1 MCGRFASTL
10 PPEFLETL
18 FATAGEIPAVPPSW
32 NITPGQEARVLR
44 RHAESGERR
53 IDALFWGLVP
63 HFTKRLT
70 GAPRP
75 INARGETVAAAPLF
89 RGAFARRRCLV
100 PADLFYEWQV
110 LPEGRQPYAVAR
122 ADGEPLVLGG
132 VWESWRMP
140 DGGIHRSF
148 AIVTT
153 EASADIAR
161 LHERMP
167 LVLEPSDWP
176 LWLGEMAGDPALL
189 LRPAPAGTLRAWPVS
204 NRVNNAR
211 NNDAS
216 LATPATSAAI
226 DSTETAPPDGP
237 ALPLFRNPL

>member
-18 FATAGEIPAVPPSW
+18 FATVGEIPPLPPSW

-44 RHAESGERR
+44 HHPESGERR
-53 IDALFWGLVP
+53 MDALFWGLVP
-63 HFTKRLT
+63 HFTKRLS

-75 INARGETVAAAPLF
+75 INARAETVATAPLF
-89 RGAFARRRCLV
+89 RSAFARRRCLV

-122 ADGEPLVLGG
+122 ADGAPLVLGG
-132 VWESWRMP
+132 LWESWQMP
-140 DGGIHRSF
+140 DGGLHRSF

-153 EASADIAR
+153 AASADIAR

-167 LVLEPSDWP
+167 LVLDEAEWP
-176 LWLGEMAGDPALL
+176 LWLGEVVGDPVPL
-189 LRPAPAGTLRAWPVS
+189 LRPAPAGRLRAWPVS
-204 NRVNNAR
+204 TRVNNPR
-211 NNDAS
+211 NNDAA
-216 LATPATSAAI
+216 LVNPAAAAATAS
-226 DSTETAPPDGP
+226 SEAPPTEGP
-237 ALPLFRNPL
+237 ALPLFRNPQ